1 MAESHWLAPLLTPA
15 SVAIVGAS
23 VKEGSFGETCV
34 RMTGRNG
41 YRGRVYPIN
50 PNYEAVAGLPCYP
63 ALEALP
69 EPVDLAILCVNN
81 NRLEAMLE
89 EAIRSG
95 ARSVAIFGSCYL
107 EDDSEPR
114 LPARL
119 ARIAKAAKL
128 PICGGNGMG
137 FYNLDHDFLCTFGW
151 PPYETRRGHMTLIS
165 HSGSSFSALALND
178 QRLGY
183 NLAVSQGLELS
194 GTVADF
200 MDYALD
206 LDTTRVI
213 GLILETVRD
222 PESFMAALVK
232 ARKREVPVVAV
243 KLGRTAEAAAMAIS
257 HSGAIAGDDAAYEA
271 VFERHG
277 VFRVETLDELAA
289 IMSLFAVPRR
299 VGPGGLAAIGDSG
312 GERELLVDL
321 APRLGV
327 PLAHM
332 SPATTEKL
340 AGILDPGLTPVNPV
354 DAWGTPF
361 EFERKFTESFCALV
375 EDPETALGMVFS
387 SVRDNA
393 GVSDTWADA
402 CEEAYRRTEKPVAL
416 VTHMPWTR
424 HPAITA
430 RMAAAGV
437 PLIEGARPALVA
449 TRGLLEFRDFLARP
463 AILAPPPG
471 PVATRAEWRAKL
483 AAGHEPDEVEVLSLL
498 RGYGVPASP
507 AAVAEGLVEA
517 VALAEG
523 FGYPVVLKTAMPGI
537 HHKSDRDG
545 VKLGLGD
552 SDAVAAAYVDLAAR
566 LGPRVVVAPM
576 AEGVG
581 HAVEMALG
589 IVSDAQFGPLVMI
602 GAGGTLIEV
611 LGDRRMLLPPFDA
624 ATAHRAI
631 DALVV
636 RPLLDGKQGRPAA
649 DIGALAAAAAR
660 LSVLAAEL
668 GDGIAELDANPV
680 LAGPSGCLALDALL
694 VPSTKL

>member
-1 MAESHWLAPLLTPA
+1 MAISHWLAPLLTPD

-34 RMTGRNG
+34 RMAGRNG
-41 YRGRVYPIN
+41 YGGRIYPIN

-63 ALEALP
+63 ALDALP

-95 ARSVAIFGSCYL
+95 ARAAAIFGSCYL
-107 EDDSEPR
+107 EDDTEPR

-119 ARIAKAAKL
+119 ARIARAANL

-137 FYNLDHDFLCTFGW
+137 FYNLDHDFLCSFGW
-151 PPYETRRGHMTLIS
+151 PPYQTRRGHMTLIS

-222 PESFMAALVK
+222 PESFMAALAK
-232 ARKREVPVVAV
+232 AQERAVPVVAV
-243 KLGRTAEAAAMAIS
+243 KLGRTAEAAAMAVS

-277 VFRVETLDELAA
+277 VYRVETLDELAA
-289 IMSLFAVPRR
+289 AMSLFALPRR

-327 PLAHM
+327 PLAQM
-332 SPATTEKL
+332 TPATTEKL

-375 EDPETALGMVFS
+375 EDPSSALGMVFS

-393 GVSDTWADA
+393 GVSNTWADA
-402 CEEAYRRTEKPVAL
+402 CEEAYWRTDKPVAL
-416 VTHMPWTR
+416 VTHMPWTH
-424 HPAITA
+424 HPDITA
-430 RMAAAGV
+430 RMAAAGIPV
-437 PLIEGARPALVA
+437 IEGARPALVA
-449 TRGLLEFRDFLARP
+449 VRGLFAFRDFLERP
-463 AILAPPPG
+463 AILPPAPG
-471 PVATRAEWRAKL
+471 PEATRTEWRAKL
-483 AAGHEPDEVEVLSLL
+483 AAGHEPDEAEALGLL
-498 RGYGVPASP
+498 RDYGVPASP
-507 AAVAEGLVEA
+507 AAPAEDRDAA

-523 FGYPVVLKTAMPGI
+523 YGYPVVLKTAMPGI

-552 SDAVAAAYVDLAAR
+552 SDAVAAAYADLAGR
-566 LGPRVVVAPM
+566 LGARVVVAPM
-576 AEGVG
+576 AEG
-581 HAVEMALG
+581 ARNSVEMALG
-589 IVSDAQFGPLVMI
+589 IVSDPQFGPLVMI
-602 GAGGTLIEV
+602 GAGGLLIEV

-631 DALVV
+631 DSLAV
-636 RPLLDGKQGRPAA
+636 RALLDGRRGRPAA
-649 DIGALAAAAAR
+649 DIDALADAAAR

-680 LAGPSGCLALDALL
+680 LAGPAGCLALDALL
-694 VPSTKL
+694 VPAPRS